1 MRVSGQSSG
10 DVDRPEQGKPSRS
23 IACSLQSVT
32 KATDPP
38 GQVALLKRSTEVFVG
53 HPKVSAD
60 FNSMLQKSSGCF
72 NGVSP
77 LKGINNALFQV
88 PSSSQFQFPDVLEA
102 EFRLDPEFRQR
113 VVGLERMLGVRDSLQ
128 AKSVC
133 ENDLND
139 PVKPVA
145 GTNMGDVGFSSTST
159 TRRDAGWSAAENDS
173 KGQQVVLASGFSCA
187 SSARPGAG
195 WLAAETDPE
204 DQHASAGESKET
216 IGLHEVVATSTA
228 GGRGDVGCK
237 HIGSL
242 DFVQESCV
250 RCLRAIFCMLQCS
263 ESAAHATAGEREG
276 IIRLHKFTESDFPP
290 HLDNSSLSLNSRP
303 GCVAAVCMCT
313 QCCPSLLPALS
324 PARVCSWFFISCCV
338 PCCCCTCACFTSLHG
353 ALVNSWSDTVR
364 LHGSHGHKEV
374 LQRWGFRSG

>member
-1 MRVSGQSSG
+1 
-10 DVDRPEQGKPSRS
+10 
-23 IACSLQSVT
+23 
-32 KATDPP
+32 
-38 GQVALLKRSTEVFVG
+38 
-53 HPKVSAD
+53 
-60 FNSMLQKSSGCF
+60 MLQRSSGCF

-113 VVGLERMLGVRDSLQ
+113 VVGLERMLRVRDSLQ
-128 AKSVC
+128 AKSAS

-139 PVKPVA
+139 SVKPVA

-216 IGLHEVVATSTA
+216 IGLHEVVATSAA
-228 GGRGDVGCK
+228 GGRGLLEK
-237 HIGSL
+237 SEP
-242 DFVQESCV
+242 DFSKNLPDCTASSWRSC
-250 RCLRAIFCMLQCS
+250 S
-263 ESAAHATAGEREG
+263 AHATAGEIDSNIG
-276 IIRLHKFTESDFPP
+276 FCRLFQIEFP
-290 HLDNSSLSLNSRP
+290 SLSAS
-303 GCVAAVCMCT
+303 GCVAAAACARLPAVPGLSAAA
-313 QCCPSLLPALS
+313 PSSPFSLRQGFHLLPCLLLLHMHA
-324 PARVCSWFFISCCV
+324 PHPCMMRVIR
-338 PCCCCTCACFTSLHG
+338 
-353 ALVNSWSDTVR
+353 VR
-364 LHGSHGHKEV
+364 T
-374 LQRWGFRSG
+374 W